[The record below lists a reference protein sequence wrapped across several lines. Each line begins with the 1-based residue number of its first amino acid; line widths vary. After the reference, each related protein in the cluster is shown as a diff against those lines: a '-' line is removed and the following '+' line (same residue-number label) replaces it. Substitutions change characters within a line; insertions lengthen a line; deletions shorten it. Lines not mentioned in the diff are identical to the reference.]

1 MAIPIMHENGR
12 VNNNFLG
19 DGLLAYFG
27 FTQIN
32 NDQSGGATKGIKQY
46 LTDIWKA
53 IINCDIDI
61 DIKCGI
67 KIGYVLLGISGS
79 MVVDHFPVIGTH
91 VNLGGRLEGLAEED
105 QFILPSYDIS

>member
-1 MAIPIMHENGR
+1 MHENGR
-12 VNNNFLG
+12 VKNNFLG

-32 NDQSGGATKGIKQY
+32 HDQSGGATKGIKQY
-46 LTDIWKA
+46 LTDIWKV

-79 MVVDHFPVIGTH
+79 MEIEHFSVIGAH

>member
-1 MAIPIMHENGR
+1 MHENGR

-19 DGLLAYFG
+19 DEKLAQFG

-32 NDQSGGATKGIKQY
+32 NDQSRGATNGIKQY
-46 LTDIWKA
+46 LTDKWKA
-53 IINCDIDI
+53 IINYDIDI

-67 KIGYVLLGISGS
+67 KIGYVILGISGS
-79 MVVDHFPVIGTH
+79 MEGDRISVIGTH
-91 VNLGGRLEGLAEED
+91 VYLGSRLEGLAEED

>member
-1 MAIPIMHENGR
+1 MVILIMHGR

-46 LTDIWKA
+46 LTDKWKA
-53 IINCDIDI
+53 IINYDINI

-79 MVVDHFPVIGTH
+79 IEVDRISVIGTH
-91 VNLGGRLEGLAEED
+91 VNLGRRGSIH
-105 QFILPSYDIS
+105 FTII